1 MKMDLRGGFS
11 FVGGAMSAA
20 AIAWLVS
27 GCASTNTLAIQE
39 TNYPKDKVD
48 AHGLFLQN
56 CATCHGK
63 DGRAKTFHGRL
74 LGAQNLTDSKFQAE
88 ISDPEIIHAIKTGP
102 KAMPAFEKKL
112 SESEIEALADY
123 VRTFKSAQ

>member
-1 MKMDLRGGFS
+1 MKMNLRGAFS
-11 FVGGAMSAA
+11 FAGGAMSAV
-20 AIAWLVS
+20 AITWLVS
-27 GCASTNTLAIQE
+27 GCASTNTLAVQE
-39 TNYPKDKVD
+39 ANYPKDKVD